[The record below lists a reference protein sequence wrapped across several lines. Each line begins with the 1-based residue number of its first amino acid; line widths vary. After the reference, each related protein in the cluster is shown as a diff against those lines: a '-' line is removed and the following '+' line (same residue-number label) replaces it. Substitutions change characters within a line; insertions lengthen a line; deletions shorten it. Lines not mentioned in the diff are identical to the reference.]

1 MLQEASLRYALLLTL
16 GTALS
21 VGAIGA
27 IAQTPAKPVAAAR
40 PAAAPKYD
48 PTKPYPTYSAPRLK
62 IGQPDLQGT
71 WSNSTLTKMTR
82 PAGVS
87 NLVYTEAEVAKLEQ
101 DMVQEIDEGNA
112 PTAKDAPAEYVIPK
126 NIKPEYLAGGGATG
140 GYNRFWLDPGNTV
153 MRVNGQPRSSLFT
166 TPNGQAPGRKPGATT
181 APAPEPAAYLK
192 LLGPS
197 PVPRG
202 GAFDNPESRNSE
214 RCILSFG
221 RNGGPPMFAN
231 GFYNNNYQIVQSP
244 DAVVIVTEMVHD
256 ARIVRLNAKHRTDDL
271 RPYFGDSIGWFEGD
285 TLVVETTN
293 IPQDQQFMGS
303 WKTLKVTE
311 KFRRAADD
319 RLYYSFTIED
329 PTLWNEPWG
338 GEYEFHALGGPMY
351 EYACHEGNYALHGV
365 LAGARVQDAKTAAA
379 AAAAATAAETD
390 KAKAATK
397 PAAKPAKGGH

>member
-1 MLQEASLRYALLLTL
+1 MRYALLLTL

-27 IAQTPAKPVAAAR
+27 IGAIAQTPAKSAAAAR

-71 WSNSTLTKMTR
+71 WSNSTLTPMTR
-82 PAGVS
+82 RAEFKDRAA
-87 NLVYTEAEVAKLEQ
+87 LTEAEVKTLEQ
-101 DMVQEIDEGNA
+101 AMVQEIEEGNEK
-112 PTAKDAPAEYVIPK
+112 TAADAPVEYKAPA
-126 NIKPEYLAGGGATG
+126 NLKPEYAAGGGAVG
-140 GYNRFWLDPGNTV
+140 GYNRFWLDPGNQV
-153 MRVNGQPRSSLFT
+153 MRVNGEPRASLMT
-166 TPNGQAPGRKPGATT
+166 TPNGQFPPRKPGATT
-181 APAPEPAAYLK
+181 APAPEPAAFVK

-197 PVPRG
+197 PIPRG
-202 GAFDNPESRNSE
+202 GAYDNPESRSSE

-256 ARIVRLNAKHRTDDL
+256 ARIIRLNAKHRTDDL

-293 IPQDQQFMGS
+293 IPPDQQFMGS
-303 WKTLKVTE
+303 WKSLKVTE

-319 RLYYSFTIED
+319 RLFYSFTIED
-329 PTLWNEPWG
+329 PTLWNAPWG
-338 GEYEFHALGGPMY
+338 GEYEFHALGGPIY

-365 LAGARVQDAKTAAA
+365 LAGARVQEARAAA
-379 AAAAATAAETD
+379 ATAAAATAAEAD

-397 PAAKPAKGGH
+397 PTAKPAKGGH